1 MDNRIQAVGE
11 QVIRALETK
20 YQARERAL
28 AGSRATIR
36 NCAHSIRAS
45 HRGELDNA
53 RGLIGEAGGLVAST
67 RDDLMR
73 EHPDIYW
80 TGYVQDAQ
88 KEYAEANIVY
98 AVISGEDIPTSEQL
112 GVEPAAYLNG
122 LGEAA
127 GEMRRFVLD
136 RIRHGEAERC
146 EQVLNTMED
155 IYSLLVTVDFPDAI
169 TNGLRRTTDMVRGVL
184 ERTRGDVTFALQQR
198 QLTEALARVG
208 VENVTMSLPADTGGD
223 TEPDERQ
230 PSGDQG

>member
-1 MDNRIQAVGE
+1 LDNRIQVVGE

-53 RGLIGEAGGLVAST
+53 RALMGEAGSLVTGT
-67 RDDLMR
+67 RDDLLR

-88 KEYAEANIVY
+88 KEYSEANIVY
-98 AVISGEDIPTSEQL
+98 AVIAGEDIPTPEQL

-184 ERTRGDVTFALQQR
+184 ERTRGDITFALQQR
-198 QLTEALARVG
+198 RLTEALARAGIDNPAVA
-208 VENVTMSLPADTGGD
+208 LPIEPGTGSESGD
-223 TEPDERQ
+223 RQ
-230 PSGDQG
+230 PPDDRG